1 MPFVLCS
8 FVVVGGARQC
18 FTHMCC
24 TMQVAGV
31 RPVSE
36 VAGVENIDVSD
47 YVKAHGDYPHRF

>member
-1 MPFVLCS
+1 
-8 FVVVGGARQC
+8 
-18 FTHMCC
+18 
-24 TMQVAGV
+24 MQVAGV